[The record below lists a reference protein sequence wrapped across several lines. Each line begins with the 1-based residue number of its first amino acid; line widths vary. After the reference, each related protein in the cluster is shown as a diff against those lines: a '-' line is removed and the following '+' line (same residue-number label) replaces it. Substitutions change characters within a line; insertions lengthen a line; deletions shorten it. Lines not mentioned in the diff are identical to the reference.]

1 MSGENYI
8 NHIALVLD
16 ASSSMQTR
24 TRELVRVA
32 DAEIRHLA
40 TRSQELDQE
49 TRVTVY
55 VFDDDV
61 RCLIYDKDV
70 LRLPSLEGLY
80 RAEGNTALI
89 AATVKALDDLAETPQ
104 RYGDHA
110 FLAYV
115 LTDGQENVSRWSTVF
130 GGDGRRRWDLRG
142 AARYTLDELVVK
154 LRGRLDG
161 LAENWTVA
169 ALVPDV
175 HSAHEAKR
183 FGFPA
188 NNVAIW
194 DASRAEGTQEVFSA
208 TIRTAT
214 ETFMVGRSKGV
225 RGSKTL
231 FAGGADQV
239 NAQARKAA
247 GLRVVPKSEYALYD
261 VKVDGVQIRSF
272 VETATNAGY
281 RTGSAFYQLHTV
293 LGGTKTAEVVQPQ
306 KKIVVRNRKSGRVY
320 AGAQARQLLGLPADA
335 EVRVRPEDNPEYQI
349 FVQSTSVNRKLVAGT
364 KLLVL
369 AEGATL

>member
-1 MSGENYI
+1 MSERASQNYI

-16 ASSSMQTR
+16 ASSSMQR
-24 TRELVRVA
+24 HTRELVRVA
-32 DAEIRHLA
+32 DAEIEHLA
-40 TRSQELDQE
+40 RRSQELEQE

-55 VFDDDV
+55 TFDDDV
-61 RCLIYDKDV
+61 RCVVYDKDV
-70 LRLPSLEGLY
+70 LRLPSLRGLY

-110 FLAYV
+110 FLTYV

-130 GGDGRRRWDLRG
+130 GGSGQRRWDLRG
-142 AARYTLDELVVK
+142 PARHTLDELVVK
-154 LRGRLDG
+154 LRGRLDD
-161 LAENWTVA
+161 LPDNWTVG

-175 HSAHEAKR
+175 HGAHEAKR

-188 NNVAIW
+188 NNVAVW
-194 DASRAEGTQEVFSA
+194 DTSRADGTVEVFSS

-214 ETFMVGRSKGV
+214 ETFMVGRSRGL

-239 NAQARKAA
+239 NTEKRAA
-247 GLRVVPKSEYALYD
+247 LGLRELAKDRYTLYSVTGGVAVEIRPYVEDQTAGPYVPGRGFYEL
-261 VKVDGVQIRSF
+261 VKPEKI
-272 VETATNAGY
+272 
-281 RTGSAFYQLHTV
+281 
-293 LGGTKTAEVVQPQ
+293 QPQ
-306 KKIVVRNRKSGRVY
+306 KKIMVRNRKSGRVY
-320 AGAQARQLLGLPADA
+320 AGQNARDLLGLPADV
-335 EVRVRPEDNPEYQI
+335 EVRVKPETNPQYQI
-349 FVQSTSVNRKLVAGT
+349 FVQSTSVNRKLHPGT

-369 AEGATL
+369 TEDPA